1 MVSKA
6 KASTKRSSHFT
17 LHSRERS
24 KSNDESGKQSFA
36 KSISNP
42 RSVKTIIKLPQKLQ
56 HYYISFSFNSDSG
69 SGFFF
74 GETKTK
80 KEEELIRGGA
90 VFTQLGSRLPHG
102 KNSLGERLLRN
113 HQDQS
118 LQGLIFISFIRLRGL
133 CNHILF
139 FLALLKYWEK
149 WEMGSL
155 YLCSFMC
162 SILFIF

>member
-1 MVSKA
+1 MTTWCKYDVVVSKA
-6 KASTKRSSHFT
+6 KTTTKTQQQPFHS
-17 LHSRERS
+17 HSRERS
-24 KSNDESGKQSFA
+24 RSNDESRKQSFA

-56 HYYISFSFNSDSG
+56 YYYISFSFNSDSG

-118 LQGLIFISFIRLRGL
+118 LQGLIFFSFIRLRGL

-139 FLALLKYWEK
+139 FLALLKY
-149 WEMGSL
+149 
-155 YLCSFMC
+155 
-162 SILFIF
+162 

>member
-1 MVSKA
+1 MQRRRRGNQSKNLNKNA
-6 KASTKRSSHFT
+6 AAIFPHSHGRS
-17 LHSRERS
+17 R
-24 KSNDESGKQSFA
+24 SNDESRKQSFA

-42 RSVKTIIKLPQKLQ
+42 RFVKTIIKLPQKLQ
-56 HYYISFSFNSDSG
+56 HYYISFSFNSISG

-74 GETKTK
+74 DETKTK

-118 LQGLIFISFIRLRGL
+118 LQGLIFISFIRLR
-133 CNHILF
+133 
-139 FLALLKYWEK
+139 
-149 WEMGSL
+149 
-155 YLCSFMC
+155 
-162 SILFIF
+162 